1 MKVLVL
7 NCGSSSLKFKLME
20 TSLRQMK
27 IDADVEIAKGLVE
40 KIGLPGAE
48 VHYYDN
54 KGNYHHEVTSILNH
68 REALSKCV
76 SLLQD
81 EKIGVLKS
89 KSEIDAIGHR
99 VVHGGEYFSESVVID
114 SKVINVIQE
123 CARFAPLHNPHNLE
137 GIRVAMEF
145 FPNVPNVAAFD
156 TQFHHTIPPQ
166 AYLYAIPTYFYY
178 RDGIRRYGFHG
189 LSHCYITYRFSRL
202 IEKPTEEVKLI
213 SCHLGN
219 GSSITAVKNG
229 KSVDTSMGF
238 TPLEGLVMG
247 TRCGDIDPEVVIYIM
262 ARENLSISE
271 TSSLL
276 NKQSGLLGLSGISN
290 DMRHILEEADKG
302 NLQCK
307 YAFEVFSYRVK
318 KYISAY
324 LGVLNGVDGIVF
336 TAGIGENSYR
346 VREKAISGLENL
358 GVKLDPERNR
368 EAIGK
373 EMEISTPDS
382 RVKVWVIPTNEE
394 LVIARDTVKVLS
406 KQ

>member
-1 MKVLVL
+1 
-7 NCGSSSLKFKLME
+7 
-20 TSLRQMK
+20 
-27 IDADVEIAKGLVE
+27 
-40 KIGLPGAE
+40 
-48 VHYYDN
+48 
-54 KGNYHHEVTSILNH
+54 
-68 REALSKCV
+68 
-76 SLLQD
+76 
-81 EKIGVLKS
+81 
-89 KSEIDAIGHR
+89 
-99 VVHGGEYFSESVVID
+99 
-114 SKVINVIQE
+114 
-123 CARFAPLHNPHNLE
+123 
-137 GIRVAMEF
+137 
-145 FPNVPNVAAFD
+145 
-156 TQFHHTIPPQ
+156 
-166 AYLYAIPTYFYY
+166 
-178 RDGIRRYGFHG
+178 
-189 LSHCYITYRFSRL
+189 
-202 IEKPTEEVKLI
+202 
-213 SCHLGN
+213 
-219 GSSITAVKNG
+219 
-229 KSVDTSMGF
+229 
-238 TPLEGLVMG
+238 
-247 TRCGDIDPEVVIYIM
+247 
-262 ARENLSISE
+262 
-271 TSSLL
+271 
-276 NKQSGLLGLSGISN
+276 SGISN

>member
-1 MKVLVL
+1 
-7 NCGSSSLKFKLME
+7 
-20 TSLRQMK
+20 MK

-202 IEKPTEEVKLI
+202 IEKPMEEVKLI

-247 TRCGDIDPEVVIYIM
+247 TRCGDIDPEVVIYM
-262 ARENLSISE
+262 
-271 TSSLL
+271 
-276 NKQSGLLGLSGISN
+276 SGISN